1 MKTKEILLKVSF
13 FIFLIITI
21 IGACFKIYQ
30 RNGTNVI
37 IAIGSLISICFII
50 LSLFEVVNS
59 DTISK
64 NEKTMLITGLILTK
78 PITGLIY
85 IVSGRKRILKNK

>member
-30 RNGTNVI
+30 RNGTNVSNWI
-37 IAIGSLISICFII
+37 I
-50 LSLFEVVNS
+50 N
-59 DTISK
+59 
-64 NEKTMLITGLILTK
+64 
-78 PITGLIY
+78 IY
-85 IVSGRKRILKNK
+85 MFHYSFTF